1 MTKKSKIIVISIVSL
16 LTIIIGILL
25 LKKPQDNANDIVTK
39 VGLLVEFPSTE
50 NPSVATVSDVEKLK
64 SQDFFK
70 RAKNGD
76 KVLIFQSVK
85 KAILYRPSTNKII
98 DITIIAA
105 NK

>member
-1 MTKKSKIIVISIVSL
+1 MTKKSKIIIIATVSI
-16 LTIIIGILL
+16 LTIIIGLL
-25 LKKPQDNANDIVTK
+25 AFRKPAENANDIVTK

-64 SQDFFK
+64 TQDFFK

-85 KAILYRPSTNKII
+85 KAILYRPETNKII
-98 DITIIAA
+98 DMTIIT
-105 NK
+105 KPQ